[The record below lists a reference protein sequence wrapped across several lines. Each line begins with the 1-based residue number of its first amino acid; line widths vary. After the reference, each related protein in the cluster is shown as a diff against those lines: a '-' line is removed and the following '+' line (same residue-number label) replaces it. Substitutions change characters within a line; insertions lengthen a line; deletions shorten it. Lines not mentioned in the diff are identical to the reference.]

1 MRKMELVDRE
11 RYEILRTMLED
22 RAQEIVAKLK
32 ALRESL
38 PDEMAEV
45 KDPEELCVH
54 EFVHGLDFALI
65 EMKSRTLAR
74 INEALQRLEMGT
86 YGECVDCEEPIANVR
101 LQALPFAER
110 CRDCQQAREE
120 IAEEAAKQQSRFGL
134 PTIEEAPA
142 AAARE
147 RRPDARRSPERA
159 PAAASG
165 RRALPG
171 QLELRRQVAGM
182 ERAGKPRTIAPAAAA
197 APPAAKR
204 ANGPRKAIAV
214 RRTAGHTR
222 KHA

>member
-11 RYEILRTMLED
+11 RQAMLRTMLED

-74 INEALQRLEMGT
+74 IHDALRRVEEGT
-86 YGECVDCEEPIANVR
+86 YGECVDCDEPIPQAR

-110 CRDCQQAREE
+110 CRACQETREE
-120 IAEEAAKQQSRFGL
+120 IAAEASRQQSRFG
-134 PTIEEAPA
+134 IEAGGEEAEAKPARAPRRAPAPA
-142 AAARE
+142 AA
-147 RRPDARRSPERA
+147 
-159 PAAASG
+159 
-165 RRALPG
+165 RRARPG
-171 QLELRRQVAGM
+171 QVELRRQVAQM
-182 ERAGKPRTIAPAAAA
+182 ERAGKPIAPVAAPRPAAPARTPHRRAAASKR
-197 APPAAKR
+197 PATGR
-204 ANGPRKAIAV
+204 L
-214 RRTAGHTR
+214 